1 MNTSP
6 KQLLKAVAA
15 SAVLTLAAGTSHAAT
30 MLDNLSGTSSG
41 TNGLG
46 TTLTNAINVT
56 SASTMTLD
64 SLSVWGAG
72 SGSTL
77 AAEIFASDGT
87 DPTTLLSTLTP
98 DVAVMSASE
107 QLITFTGS
115 HTFSAG
121 VEYWIEFYTTG
132 GGGSLRTSAAPF
144 SGGASSDLLI
154 VRTGAPGS
162 RSTCCYI
169 PTPGNDGLALQ
180 LLGSAVPAPAPLGA
194 GLISLIAVGLVARRR
209 NIN

>member
-6 KQLLKAVAA
+6 KQLLKTFAA
-15 SAVLTLAAGTSHAAT
+15 SALLSMAASMSHAAT
-30 MLDNLSGTSSG
+30 MLDNLTGTSTG

-77 AAEIFASDGT
+77 VAEIFASDGT

-98 DVAVMSASE
+98 DVAVMSAGE

-121 VEYWIEFYTTG
+121 IEYWIEFYTTG
-132 GGGSLRTSAAPF
+132 GGGSLRTSAASF
-144 SGGASSDLLI
+144 SGSAASDILI
-154 VRTGAPGS
+154 VRSGSPGS

-169 PTPGNDGLALQ
+169 PTPGNDGLSLQ

-194 GLISLIAVGLVARRR
+194 GLLSLIAVGLVARRR
-209 NIN
+209 NIS